1 MMIKAMIGNFTTK
14 IAETNTMIKGSHEK
28 SFEC

>member
-1 MMIKAMIGNFTTK
+1 MIIKAMIGNFTTK
-14 IAETNTMIKGSHEK
+14 IMETNSMIKGVHEK